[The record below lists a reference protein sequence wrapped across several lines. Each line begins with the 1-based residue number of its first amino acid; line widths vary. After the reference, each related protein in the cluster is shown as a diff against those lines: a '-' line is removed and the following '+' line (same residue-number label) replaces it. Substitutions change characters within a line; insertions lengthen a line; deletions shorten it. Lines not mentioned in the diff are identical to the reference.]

1 MRPCF
6 APGVED
12 HVWKGTLQ
20 TTEPLPL
27 SPNRESNVE
36 PRTNMFEMLD
46 LEEPSDLPA
55 QPNQSTA
62 KASKKNIPSPKNY
75 EVESSL
81 IEDLL
86 FTIYCLFNDVNSIV
100 EHVRTRSG
108 RTIISLSHGSTWK
121 ASLNCR
127 VLSAFSSGELH
138 HS

>member
-1 MRPCF
+1 
-6 APGVED
+6 
-12 HVWKGTLQ
+12 
-20 TTEPLPL
+20 
-27 SPNRESNVE
+27 
-36 PRTNMFEMLD
+36 MFEMLD
-46 LEEPSDLPA
+46 LEEPSDPPA

-127 VLSAFSSGELH
+127 VLGAFSSGELH